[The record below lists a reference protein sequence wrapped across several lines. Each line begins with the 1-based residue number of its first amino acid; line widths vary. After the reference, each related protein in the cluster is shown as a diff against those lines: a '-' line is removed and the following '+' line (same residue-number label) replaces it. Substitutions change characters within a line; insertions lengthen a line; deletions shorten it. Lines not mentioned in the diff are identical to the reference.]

1 MNRKKMKNILLYI
14 FLFCTFAFAKA
25 QEAFHNFGNVQ
36 IHDQGQIGFH
46 TDLINDGDFD
56 DNLGI
61 VGFYNTQNELFIS
74 GANQPIF
81 YDMEVD
87 VEDDL
92 IFEVAVGVRN
102 VLDFFSGRII
112 TPRNSTP
119 INLDF
124 TNNGLY
130 LGEADERHVD
140 GYVNNDGD
148 LDFTFPIGDDFRL
161 RTLSVLREDTSFTS
175 YTAAYFFEDPNN
187 PSTLGG
193 SFVTSN
199 FENTLSIISSSEY
212 WDLDGISAAR
222 ITLTWDEQ
230 SLIPLLADDLSFL
243 RVVGFSTALNLW
255 VDLGN
260 TAVSG
265 NFDEG
270 EITSEIIDPSLYS
283 ALTFGS
289 VLQANGDIRPYTIIT
304 PNGDDL
310 NDTFVIEGI
319 ETIPGNELFIYNRWG
334 VEVFNMTN
342 YDNSF
347 NGISNGRVTIDGDDQ
362 LPVGTYYYVLKIP
375 GRQDIAGPFYIQR

>member
-1 MNRKKMKNILLYI
+1 MKHVLTYLFIIL
-14 FLFCTFAFAKA
+14 TFAFAKA
-25 QEAFHNFGNVQ
+25 QQAFHNFGNVQ
-36 IHDQGQIGFH
+36 IHDQGQIGYH
-46 TDLINDGDFD
+46 IDLINDGDFD
-56 DNLGI
+56 DNLGLA
-61 VGFYNTQNELFIS
+61 GFYNTQNELFVS
-74 GANQPIF
+74 GTSQPIF
-81 YDMEVD
+81 FDMEVD
-87 VEDDL
+87 VQDDL

-112 TPRNSTP
+112 TPRNSIP

-124 TNNGLY
+124 TNNGIY
-130 LGEADERHVD
+130 FGEENETHVD

-187 PSTLGG
+187 PSTLAGN
-193 SFVTSN
+193 FTTSN
-199 FENTLSIISSSEY
+199 FQNTLSIVSTREY
-212 WDLDGISAAR
+212 WDLDGIPAAR
-222 ITLTWDEQ
+222 VTLTWDDQ
-230 SLIPLLADDLSFL
+230 SNIPTLADDLSSL

-265 NFDEG
+265 NFNEG
-270 EITSEIIDPSLYS
+270 EITSDIIDPSLYS

-289 VLQANGDIRPYTIIT
+289 ILRANGDIRPFTIIT
-304 PNGDDL
+304 PNGDNL

-334 VEVFNMTN
+334 VEVFSMRN

-347 NGISNGRVTIDGDDQ
+347 NGVSNGRVTIEEDSQ
-362 LPVGTYYYVLKIP
+362 LPVGTYYYVLTIP